1 MTDTE
6 TIVITDPDSDRYHT
20 FGYIS
25 WWQQEVVRNATV
37 MVIGAG
43 ALGNEVIKNLA
54 LMGIGNILIADFDTI
69 EDSNLSRSVL
79 FRADDR
85 GRRKVDAAAE
95 AAKAINPDVKVK
107 AWHGDIN
114 YEMGLGV
121 FRHVDAIVGCLDNR
135 EARLSINRFSW
146 AVDRPWVDGAI
157 QELMGIVRVFRP
169 GEGACYECTLT
180 DLDYQIINL
189 RYSCPLLARQDILMG
204 KVPTTPTSASIVAA
218 FQTQEA
224 LKLLHDMEVQPGKAL
239 MINGL
244 TNDIYLTEYPVKEAC
259 MSHSRL
265 EPIIELPEATAAETT
280 LADLLA
286 IARERLGPEAVL
298 EFDSELVIA
307 MTCNSCGNEEPI
319 FKRMARLYEDAAVC
333 PVCGAKREMR
343 MTHRI
348 TGEEAFLERTFAEV
362 DVPPLGIVRARNGSE
377 RVYYELTGDKA
388 TFCSSLDLKSCHA
401 AACPAETGANGCNRN
416 NRFA

>member
-1 MTDTE
+1 MTDTETE

-37 MVIGAG
+37 LVIGAG
-43 ALGNEVIKNLA
+43 ALGNEVIKNLT

-85 GRRKVDAAAE
+85 GRRKVDAAADGV
-95 AAKAINPDVKVK
+95 KGLNPDVKVK

-114 YEMGLGV
+114 FEMGLGV

-146 AVDRPWVDGAI
+146 AVNRPWVDGAI

-189 RYSCPLLARQDILMG
+189 RYSCPLLARQNILQG

-224 LKLLHDMEVQPGKAL
+224 LKLLHNMEVQPGKAL

-244 TNDIYLTEYPVKEAC
+244 TNDIYMTEYPIKAGC
-259 MSHSRL
+259 MSHTML
-265 EPIIELPEATAAETT
+265 EPIVELPDVTAAGTT
-280 LADLLA
+280 LAGLLA
-286 IARERLGPEAVL
+286 IARERLGPEVVL
-298 EFDSELVIA
+298 EFDTELVVA
-307 MTCNSCGNEEPI
+307 MECGSCGQDEPI
-319 FKRMARLYEDAAVC
+319 FQRMARLYEDAAIC
-333 PVCGAKREMR
+333 PNCGAKREMR
-343 MTHRI
+343 LTHRI
-348 TGEEAFLERTFAEV
+348 TGEEEFLDRTLAQV
-362 DVPPLGIVRARNGSE
+362 DVPPLGIIRARNGRE
-377 RVYYELTGDKA
+377 RVYFELTGDKA
-388 TFCSSLDLKSCHA
+388 TFLQFH
-401 AACPAETGANGCNRN
+401 
-416 NRFA
+416 

>member
-6 TIVITDPDSDRYHT
+6 TIIITDPDSDRYHT

-37 MVIGAG
+37 LVVGAG

-95 AAKAINPDVKVK
+95 AVKAINPDVKVK

-121 FRHVDAIVGCLDNR
+121 FRHVDAIIGCLDNR

-244 TNDIYLTEYPVKEAC
+244 TNDIYLTEYPVKEFC

-265 EPIIELPEATAAETT
+265 EPIIELPEATAAATT

-286 IARERLGPEAVL
+286 TARERLGPEAVL
-298 EFDSELVIA
+298 EFDTELVIE
-307 MTCNSCGNEEPI
+307 MVCESCGNEEPI

-333 PVCGAKREMR
+333 PTCGAKREMR
-343 MTHRI
+343 LTHRI
-348 TGEEAFLERTFAEV
+348 TGEEAFLERTFAEI
-362 DVPPLGIVRARNGSE
+362 DVPPLGIIRARNGSE

-388 TFCSSLDLKSCHA
+388 TFLQ
-401 AACPAETGANGCNRN
+401 
-416 NRFA
+416 FA

>member
-1 MTDTE
+1 MTE
-6 TIVITDPDSDRYHT
+6 TLVITDPDSDRYHT

-37 MVIGAG
+37 LVVGAG

-79 FRADDR
+79 FRAEDR

-95 AAKAINPDVKVK
+95 GAKALNPDVKVK
-107 AWHGDIN
+107 PWHGDIN
-114 YEMGLGV
+114 FEMGLGV

-146 AVDRPWVDGAI
+146 AVNRPWVDGAI
-157 QELMGIVRVFRP
+157 QELMGIVRVFWP
-169 GEGACYECTLT
+169 GQGACYECTLT

-189 RYSCPLLARQDILMG
+189 RYSCPLLARQDILQG

-224 LKLLHDMEVQPGKAL
+224 LKLIHNMEVLPGKAL

-244 TNDIYLTEYPVKEAC
+244 TNDTYLTEYPVKQYC
-259 MSHSRL
+259 MSHATL
-265 EPIIELPEATAAETT
+265 EPIVELPEATSASTTVGELLT
-280 LADLLA
+280 LAQ
-286 IARERLGPEAVL
+286 EQLGPEAVL
-298 EFDSELVIA
+298 EFDGELVVSFYCD
-307 MTCNSCGNEEPI
+307 TCDVEEPV
-319 FKRMARLYEDAAVC
+319 FQRMARLYEGAATC
-333 PVCGAKREMR
+333 PTCGSKREMR
-343 MTHRI
+343 LTHRI
-348 TGEEAFLERTFAEV
+348 TGEENYLDRTFEQM
-362 DVPPLGIVRARNGSE
+362 DMPPLGIIRARNGSE
-377 RVYYELTGDKA
+377 RLYYELTGDME
-388 TFCSSLDLKSCHA
+388 TFLQF
-401 AACPAETGANGCNRN
+401 T
-416 NRFA
+416 

>member
-37 MVIGAG
+37 LVIGAG

-79 FRADDR
+79 FRATDR

-95 AAKAINPDVKVK
+95 AVKAINPDVKVK

-146 AVDRPWVDGAI
+146 AIDRPWVDGAI

-169 GEGACYECTLT
+169 GDGACYECTLT

-224 LKLLHDMEVQPGKAL
+224 LKLLHNMEVQPGKAL

-244 TNDIYLTEYPVKEAC
+244 TNDIYLTEYPIKEYC

-265 EPIIELPEATAAETT
+265 EPIVELPETTAAGTT
-280 LADLLA
+280 LAEMLA
-286 IARERLGPEAVL
+286 IARERLGEEAVL
-298 EFDSELVIA
+298 EFDSELVVS
-307 MTCNSCGNEEPI
+307 MTCDSCGNEEPI
-319 FKRMARLYEDAAVC
+319 FKRMARLYEDAATC
-333 PVCGAKREMR
+333 PTCGAKREMN

-348 TGEEAFLERTFAEV
+348 TGEEDFLDRTFAEV
-362 DVPPLGIVRARNGSE
+362 DVPPLGIIRARNGSE
-377 RVYYELTGDKA
+377 RVYFELTGDKE
-388 TFCSSLDLKSCHA
+388 TFLQ
-401 AACPAETGANGCNRN
+401 
-416 NRFA
+416 FA

>member
-1 MTDTE
+1 MTDSDI
-6 TIVITDPDSDRYHT
+6 IVITDPDSDRYHT

-25 WWQQEVVRNATV
+25 WWKQEVVRNATV
-37 MVIGAG
+37 LVIGAG

-54 LMGIGNILIADFDTI
+54 LMGVGNILIADFDTI

-79 FRADDR
+79 FRATDR

-95 AAKAINPDVKVK
+95 AVKTINPDVKVK

-114 YEMGLGV
+114 FEMGLGV

-135 EARLSINRFSW
+135 EARLSINRFRW

-244 TNDIYLTEYPVKEAC
+244 TNDIYLTEYPVKEFC

-265 EPIIELPEATAAETT
+265 EPIVELPDTTAAGTT
-280 LADLLA
+280 LAGLLGV
-286 IARERLGPEAVL
+286 ARERLGPETVL
-298 EFDSELVIA
+298 EFDSELVIS
-307 MTCNSCGNEEPI
+307 MECGSCGNVEPI

-333 PVCGAKREMR
+333 PSCGAKREMR
-343 MTHRI
+343 LTHRI
-348 TGEEAFLERTFAEV
+348 TGEEDFLERALVEV
-362 DVPPLGIVRARNGSE
+362 DVPPLGIIRARNGSE

-388 TFCSSLDLKSCHA
+388 AFLQF
-401 AACPAETGANGCNRN
+401 E
-416 NRFA
+416 

>member
-1 MTDTE
+1 MTDTETE

-37 MVIGAG
+37 LVIGAG
-43 ALGNEVIKNLA
+43 ALGNEVIKNLT

-85 GRRKVDAAAE
+85 GRRKVDAAADGV
-95 AAKAINPDVKVK
+95 KALNPDVKVK

-114 YEMGLGV
+114 FEMGLGV

-146 AVDRPWVDGAI
+146 AVNRPWVDGAI
-157 QELMGIVRVFRP
+157 QELMGIVRVFWP

-180 DLDYQIINL
+180 DSDYQIINL
-189 RYSCPLLARQDILMG
+189 RYSCPLLARQNILQG

-224 LKLLHDMEVQPGKAL
+224 LKLLHHMEVQPGKAL

-244 TNDIYLTEYPVKEAC
+244 TNDIYMTEYPVKDGC
-259 MSHSRL
+259 MSHSML
-265 EPIIELPEATAAETT
+265 EPIVELPDVTAAGTT
-280 LADLLA
+280 LGALLA

-298 EFDSELVIA
+298 EFDSELVVA
-307 MTCNSCGNEEPI
+307 MECSSCGQDEPI
-319 FKRMARLYEDAAVC
+319 FQRMARLYEDAAVC
-333 PVCGAKREMR
+333 PNCGAKREMR
-343 MTHRI
+343 LTHRI
-348 TGEEAFLERTFAEV
+348 TGEEDFLDRTLAQV
-362 DVPPLGIVRARNGSE
+362 DVPPLGIIRARNGRE
-377 RVYYELTGDKA
+377 RVYFELTGDKA
-388 TFCSSLDLKSCHA
+388 TFLQFH
-401 AACPAETGANGCNRN
+401 
-416 NRFA
+416 

>member
-1 MTDTE
+1 MTDSE
-6 TIVITDPDSDRYHT
+6 TLVITDPDSDRYHT

-25 WWQQEVVRNATV
+25 WWQQETVRNATV
-37 MVIGAG
+37 LVIGAG

-69 EDSNLSRSVL
+69 EDSNLSRSIL
-79 FRADDR
+79 FRAGDN
-85 GRRKVDAAAE
+85 GRRKVDAAA
-95 AAKAINPDVKVK
+95 AAVKAINPDVNVK

-121 FRHVDAIVGCLDNR
+121 FRHVDVIVGCLDNR

-244 TNDIYLTEYPVKEAC
+244 TNDIYLTEYPVKEFC

-265 EPIIELPEATAAETT
+265 EPIVELPEATAEKTT
-280 LADLLA
+280 LADLLTA
-286 IARERLGPEAVL
+286 ARERLGPEAVL
-298 EFDSELVIA
+298 EFDSELVVEMVCGA
-307 MTCNSCGNEEPI
+307 CGNREPI
-319 FKRMARLYEDAAVC
+319 FRRMARLYESAADC
-333 PVCGAKREMR
+333 PNCGAKREMIL
-343 MTHRI
+343 THRI
-348 TGEEAFLERTFAEV
+348 TGEEEFLDRTLAAV
-362 DVPPLGIVRARNGSE
+362 DVPPLGIIRARNGSE

-388 TFCSSLDLKSCHA
+388 TFLQ
-401 AACPAETGANGCNRN
+401 
-416 NRFA
+416 FA